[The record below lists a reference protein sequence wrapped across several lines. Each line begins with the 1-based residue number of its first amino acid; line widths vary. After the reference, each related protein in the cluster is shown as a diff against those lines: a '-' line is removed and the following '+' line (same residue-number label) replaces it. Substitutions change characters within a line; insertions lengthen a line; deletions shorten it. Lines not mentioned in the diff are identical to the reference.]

1 MEKWR
6 CVQCC
11 KCISC
16 HSNTPAKVIYIHVYM
31 YMCMYMYMYISFL
44 ITHHLSFLFY
54 YLSLSLSVSVYL
66 SVYLFVRLSVY
77 LSLSL
82 IPSSN
87 LCYLIL
93 SLYIFLLHP
102 LSLPCFPLQME
113 GFESHISSLLAPNP
127 MWSNGFLYCTMCYE
141 LKKKGNVV
149 IT

>member
-1 MEKWR
+1 
-6 CVQCC
+6 
-11 KCISC
+11 
-16 HSNTPAKVIYIHVYM
+16 M

-77 LSLSL
+77 LHVSLSL

-149 IT
+149 ITSSQMYVHEVIFKYKSNQSTYEWTGM